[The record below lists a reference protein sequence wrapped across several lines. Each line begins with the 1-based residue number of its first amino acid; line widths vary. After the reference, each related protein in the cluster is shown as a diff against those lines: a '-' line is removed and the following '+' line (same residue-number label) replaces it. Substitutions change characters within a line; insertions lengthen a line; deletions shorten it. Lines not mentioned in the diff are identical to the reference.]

1 MLSVGVLRSG
11 HWNKPSNSTG
21 RPCCTGTDSPP
32 VIRCR
37 RASPSHSGV
46 IAIRPRPDRSRV
58 PRRGGATGL
67 APETSSPLR
76 TRGPRAVHPGENRM
90 ATPVVCSS
98 EGMPSGSA
106 SGASQPP
113 SPPVRAPHAPMTN
126 RAPRLRTHRVSA
138 TAKGGDFVR
147 VAPVPS
153 RYHTGRPAPV
163 RTVRGEVGE
172 RPAGWPTAFCS

>member
-113 SPPVRAPHAPMTN
+113 SPPVRAPHAPMTS
-126 RAPRLRTHRVSA
+126 RAPPRAHPPRLRDREERRLCARCTCDSKTTPGPTCTSAHR
-138 TAKGGDFVR
+138 T
-147 VAPVPS
+147 
-153 RYHTGRPAPV
+153 
-163 RTVRGEVGE
+163 
-172 RPAGWPTAFCS
+172 